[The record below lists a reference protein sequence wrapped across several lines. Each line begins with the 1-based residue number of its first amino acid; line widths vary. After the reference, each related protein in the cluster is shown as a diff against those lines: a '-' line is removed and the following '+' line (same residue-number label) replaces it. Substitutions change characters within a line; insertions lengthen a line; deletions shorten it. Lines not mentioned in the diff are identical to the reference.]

1 MFLLLSQLQR
11 LTYFLTAAA
20 LLRDLEHQ
28 QKNRNHWAPRAVQR
42 DECVSQLT
50 DDLQTFII
58 KPQSRP
64 YQQQSW
70 TYLQRWRIF
79 TPPPYLLS
87 PKSPNCTVERI
98 GNKAERIR
106 QQWSLLPV
114 LATVDF
120 QQSRPCWIQRCR
132 QCVAGLRLTKVTV
145 LMQCYCHCWTEV
157 KLLCCVVLCRKCCV
171 KHCKDCCATVEG
183 RCGDV
188 AMSTINR
195 TLARTPRTLTYVYIY
210 IYVYIN
216 IKYRYIGLMI
226 CNDVIS
232 DVTHTHTCH
241 RVLVVLREPIYRQF
255 YNRHAG
261 RQTAWTDE
269 LVVFHCDTRR
279 CRLYSL

>member
-79 TPPPYLLS
+79 TPPPVPVI
-87 PKSPNCTVERI
+87 PKIPKLYSWTYWQQSWTYTATVEFVAGF
-98 GNKAERIR
+98 GNK
-106 QQWSLLPV
+106 
-114 LATVDF
+114 VDRVEF
-120 QQSRPCWIQRCR
+120 NF
-132 QCVAGLRLTKVTV
+132 VAGVRLTKVTV

>member
-1 MFLLLSQLQR
+1 MYQSTDWRFTNIYHKARYTLATKS
-11 LTYFLTAAA
+11 T
-20 LLRDLEHQ
+20 
-28 QKNRNHWAPRAVQR
+28 
-42 DECVSQLT
+42 VSATKLNVSAT
-50 DDLQTFII
+50 KTMTNF
-58 KPQSRP
+58 
-64 YQQQSW
+64 Y
-70 TYLQRWRIF
+70 
-79 TPPPYLLS
+79 PPPLYLLS
-87 PKSPNCTVERI
+87 PKSPNFTVERI

-210 IYVYIN
+210 VYVYIN

-232 DVTHTHTCH
+232 DVTHTHVSQSFSCITWTYLSS
-241 RVLVVLREPIYRQF
+241 VL
-255 YNRHAG
+255 
-261 RQTAWTDE
+261 
-269 LVVFHCDTRR
+269 
-279 CRLYSL
+279 